1 MDERMT
7 MLGQRF
13 AEERNRLQLT
23 QRALGA
29 ALGVGKNTVANYEAG
44 HTSPRADDLLV
55 MGRLGANVK
64 YIVTGMR
71 GDHAPGLTA
80 DEETVL
86 REFRAF
92 DAPTRK
98 VALRVLAALANQDA
112 IH

>member
-23 QRALGA
+23 QRALGT
-29 ALGVGKNTVANYEAG
+29 ALGRDKKTIINYEAG

-92 DAPTRK
+92 DAPTRR
-98 VALRVLAALANQDA
+98 VALRLMAALANQDA